1 MDQYRE
7 QKCTMKTFFDFL
19 HRIIGSKS
27 FSYQDRSANKD
38 SNIATA
44 VDVGDAIGI
53 AVDSDD
59 YERSISQ
66 AGINLT
72 TSFEDLKLDAY
83 DDGTGTWTIGFGTTV
98 YPDCI
103 RVQQG
108 DHCTVEQAK
117 SFFQHDLRRFQKAV
131 NKAVLVTLSQNQFDA
146 LVSLSYNIGQNAF
159 KNSTLLKYLNAGD
172 YRAAADQFLVWNKG
186 GGQILKGLV
195 RRREVER
202 TLFLK

>member
-1 MDQYRE
+1 
-7 QKCTMKTFFDFL
+7 MKTFFDYL

-44 VDVGDAIGI
+44 VDIDDAIGVAI
-53 AVDSDD
+53 DSDD
-59 YERSISQ
+59 YERSISK
-66 AGINLT
+66 AGINLI

-98 YPDCI
+98 YPNGI
-103 RVQQG
+103 RVQQD
-108 DHCTVEQAK
+108 DHCTIEQAK

-172 YRAAADQFLVWNKG
+172 YQAAADQFLVWNKG

>member
-1 MDQYRE
+1 
-7 QKCTMKTFFDFL
+7 MKTFFDYL

-44 VDVGDAIGI
+44 VDVDDAIGV

-59 YERSISQ
+59 YERSISK
-66 AGINLT
+66 AGINLI

-83 DDGTGTWTIGFGTTV
+83 DDGTGTWTIGFGTTI
-98 YPDCI
+98 YPDGI

-108 DHCTVEQAK
+108 DHCTIEQAK
-117 SFFQHDLRRFQKAV
+117 FFFQHDLRHFQKAV

-172 YRAAADQFLVWNKG
+172 YQAAADQFLVWNKG

-202 TLFLK
+202 TLFLKR